1 MRRRPLLGAL
11 AVGLPGLLSPAARG
25 QGTDAPPSPATPAPL
40 SCARGDWPAWLQF
53 RLGLM
58 SEDGRIADP
67 RLQAGT
73 TSEGQAYALFFALVA
88 GDQTV
93 FDRLLRW
100 TEDNLAAGDL
110 RARLPAWR
118 WGRRDD
124 ARWDV
129 IDRNAASDADLWLA
143 YTLAEAG
150 RLWRTRRYE
159 ALSYLLTNR
168 IAAEELVTLPRLGP
182 MLLPGPVGFRL
193 SPRHTRLNPSYLPL
207 PLLTWFA
214 RRRPEP
220 AWRGLREATLTL
232 LRDCAPHG
240 LAPDWTLHDA
250 GPGTN
255 SNPSVDAASGATRP
269 AAAGLA
275 ATATPATASGID
287 PAGLEALDRTGS
299 YDAIRVYLWLGLT
312 DPGDPGLAPLLQHYA
327 PAARLIT
334 ALGGMPEKLDPLR
347 PAADQRG
354 PDDQPVRADGPAG
367 FQAAVLPFLA
377 HYGDAPALA
386 RQRVEVRTRPAQ
398 VRDYYDQAL
407 SLFALGHHERRYRF
421 GADGSL
427 QTGWSACRP
436 G

>member
-1 MRRRPLLGAL
+1 
-11 AVGLPGLLSPAARG
+11 
-25 QGTDAPPSPATPAPL
+25 
-40 SCARGDWPAWLQF
+40 
-53 RLGLM
+53 M

-67 RLQAGT
+67 RLQSGT

-124 ARWDV
+124 QRWDV
-129 IDRNAASDADLWLA
+129 IDRNAAADADLWLA

-159 ALSYLLTNR
+159 ALSYQLTNR
-168 IAAEELVTLPRLGP
+168 IALEEMVTLPRLGP

-193 SPRHTRLNPSYLPL
+193 SANQTRLNPSYLPL
-207 PLLTWFA
+207 PLLSWFA

-220 AWRGLREATLTL
+220 AWRELRRSAIRL
-232 LRDCAPHG
+232 LRDSAPHG
-240 LAPDWTLHDA
+240 LAPDWTLHD
-250 GPGTN
+250 
-255 SNPSVDAASGATRP
+255 S
-269 AAAGLA
+269 AAAG
-275 ATATPATASGID
+275 PADPPGPAASGID
-287 PAGLEALDRTGS
+287 PAGLEPLDRTGS

-312 DPGDPGLAPLLQHYA
+312 DPGDPDLPALLQHYA
-327 PAARLIT
+327 PAARLIA
-334 ALGGMPEKLDPLR
+334 ALGGMPEKLDPLS

-354 PDDQPVRADGPAG
+354 PDDQPVRADGPPG

-377 HYGDAPALA
+377 RHGDGAAVA
-386 RQRVEVRTRPAQ
+386 RQLVEVRARPAQ
-398 VRDYYDQAL
+398 VRDYYDQVL

-427 QTGWSACRP
+427 HTGWSACRP